1 MRSRKWEIKG
11 NILII
16 TASQF
21 SLLIFHLFV
30 SGSLW
35 PNNKGENMVKTI
47 ELVDGVVHMLDQTR
61 LPREVVYVD
70 CIDYHMVAEG
80 IKKLWIRGAP
90 AIGIASAMGIAIGA
104 REIKAD
110 NYDEF
115 LKGLEP
121 VFQTL
126 LETRPTAV
134 NIQWA
139 VERAKKLLSGKKDEP
154 VDRLKDLLTEDANR
168 VLEEDIEINK
178 TIGKWGSQ
186 FIKDGDTVITHC
198 NAGSLATGGYGTAT
212 GPIRVAVEQGKN
224 IQVYADETRPV
235 LQGCRLTAWE
245 LMEDNIPV
253 TLITDN
259 TAGAILHKGEIN
271 LAIVGTDR
279 TVANGDVANKI
290 GTYSLAVL
298 CKENGVPFY
307 VAAPLS
313 SIDFSMPSGD
323 LIPIEE
329 RGSEEVTHVFGCRI
343 APEGVKVRNIAFDVT
358 PAKYITGII
367 TEKGVFRPE
376 DLHKLNEPGTD
387 LEAIMLKA

>member
-1 MRSRKWEIKG
+1 
-11 NILII
+11 
-16 TASQF
+16 
-21 SLLIFHLFV
+21 
-30 SGSLW
+30 
-35 PNNKGENMVKTI
+35 MVKTI
-47 ELVDGVVHMLDQTR
+47 EWVNGKVRMIDQSR

-70 CIDYHMVAEG
+70 CTDYRMVAKG

-90 AIGIASAMGIAIGA
+90 AIGIAAAMGIALGA
-104 REIKAD
+104 QEIRTND
-110 NYDEF
+110 FHEF
-115 LKGLEP
+115 MKGLET
-121 VFQTL
+121 VFNDL
-126 LETRPTAV
+126 LATRPTAV

-139 VERAKKLLSGKKDEP
+139 VERIKKFLMERKNEP
-154 VDRLKDLLTEDANR
+154 VDTLKALLVEESNS
-168 VLEEDIEINK
+168 VLREDIEINRA
-178 TIGKWGSQ
+178 IGKFGAQ
-186 FIKDGDTVITHC
+186 FIKDGDTIITHC

-212 GPIRVAVEQGKN
+212 GPIRVAVEQGKR
-224 IQVYADETRPV
+224 IQVIADETRPV

-259 TAGAILHKGEIN
+259 TAGALLRKGEIN

-313 SIDFSMPSGD
+313 SIDFSISNGE

-329 RGSEEVTHVFGCRI
+329 RGPEEVTHIFECHI
-343 APEGVKVRNIAFDVT
+343 APEGVKVRNLAFDVT

-376 DLHKLNEPGTD
+376 DLHKLNEKGVD
-387 LEAIMLKA
+387 LSKFMLKA

>member
-1 MRSRKWEIKG
+1 
-11 NILII
+11 
-16 TASQF
+16 
-21 SLLIFHLFV
+21 
-30 SGSLW
+30 
-35 PNNKGENMVKTI
+35 MVKTI
-47 ELVDGVVHMLDQTR
+47 ELVNGVVKMLDQTK
-61 LPREVVYVD
+61 LPLEVVYVD
-70 CIDYHMVAEG
+70 CRDYQMVARG
-80 IKKLWIRGAP
+80 IKDLWIRGAP
-90 AIGIASAMGIAIGA
+90 AIGIAASMGIAIGA
-104 REIKAD
+104 AEIKAHT
-110 NYDEF
+110 YDDF
-115 LKGLEP
+115 TKALEP
-121 VFQTL
+121 IFQTL
-126 LETRPTAV
+126 LATRPTAV

-139 VERAKKLLSGKKDEP
+139 VDRTRKLLDERKAES
-154 VDRLKDLLTEDANR
+154 VDALKSFLTEEANR
-168 VLEEDIEINK
+168 VLEQDIEINK

-186 FIKDGDTVITHC
+186 FIRDGDTVITHC

-224 IQVYADETRPV
+224 IQVIADETRPV
-235 LQGCRLTAWE
+235 LQGCRLTSWE

-259 TAGAILHKGEIN
+259 TAGALLYKGEIN

-298 CKENGVPFY
+298 CKENNVPFY

-313 SIDFSMPSGD
+313 SIDFSIPTGD

-329 RGSEEVTHVFGCRI
+329 RGPEEVTNIFGCQI

-358 PAKYITGII
+358 PAKYVTGII

-376 DLHKLNEPGTD
+376 DLHKLNEDGTD
-387 LEAIMLKA
+387 LESIMLREE

>member
-1 MRSRKWEIKG
+1 
-11 NILII
+11 
-16 TASQF
+16 
-21 SLLIFHLFV
+21 
-30 SGSLW
+30 
-35 PNNKGENMVKTI
+35 MVKTI
-47 ELVDGVVHMLDQTR
+47 ELVNGIVKMLDQTK

-70 CIDYHMVAEG
+70 CKDYLMVAKG
-80 IKKLWIRGAP
+80 IKDLWIRGAP
-90 AIGIASAMGIAIGA
+90 AIGIAASMGIAIGA
-104 REIKAD
+104 QDIKAD
-110 NYDEF
+110 NFYEF
-115 LKGLEP
+115 MKDLES
-121 VFQTL
+121 VFTTL

-139 VERAKKLLSGKKDEP
+139 VERTKKLLSAKKD
-154 VDRLKDLLTEDANR
+154 DSIDSLKAFLIEEANR
-168 VLEEDIEINK
+168 VLASDIEINK

-224 IQVYADETRPV
+224 IHVYADETRPV

-259 TAGAILHKGEIN
+259 AAGAILRKGEIN

-279 TVANGDVANKI
+279 TVANGDVANK
-290 GTYSLAVL
+290 
-298 CKENGVPFY
+298 
-307 VAAPLS
+307 PLS
-313 SIDFSMPSGD
+313 SIDFSMPTGD

-329 RGSEEVTHVFGCRI
+329 RGAEEVTHVSGCQI

-358 PAKYITGII
+358 PAKYVTGII

-376 DLHKLNEPGTD
+376 DLHKVNAPGAD
-387 LEAIMLKA
+387 LESIMMKAGDE

>member
-1 MRSRKWEIKG
+1 
-11 NILII
+11 
-16 TASQF
+16 
-21 SLLIFHLFV
+21 
-30 SGSLW
+30 
-35 PNNKGENMVKTI
+35 MVKTI
-47 ELVDGVVHMLDQTR
+47 ELVDGVVKMLDQTK

-70 CIDYHMVAEG
+70 CKDYRMVAKG
-80 IKKLWIRGAP
+80 IKDLWIRGAP
-90 AIGIASAMGIAIGA
+90 AIGIAASMGIAIGA
-104 REIKAD
+104 QEIKTD
-110 NYDEF
+110 NYHDF
-115 LKGLEP
+115 IAGLEP

-139 VERAKKLLSGKKDEP
+139 VDRTRKLLDARKNEP
-154 VDRLKDLLTEDANR
+154 VDALKTFLNEEANR
-168 VLEEDIEINK
+168 VLESDIEINK

-186 FIKDGDTVITHC
+186 FIKDGDTIITHC

-224 IQVYADETRPV
+224 IHVYADETRPV
-235 LQGCRLTAWE
+235 LQGCRLTSWE

-259 TAGAILHKGEIN
+259 SAGAILRKGEIN

-313 SIDFSMPSGD
+313 SIDFSIPTGD

-329 RGSEEVTHVFGCRI
+329 RGPEEVTHVFGCHI

-358 PAKYITGII
+358 PAKYVTGII

-376 DLHKLNEPGTD
+376 DLHTLNEPGAD
-387 LEAIMLKA
+387 LESILLKV

>member
-1 MRSRKWEIKG
+1 
-11 NILII
+11 
-16 TASQF
+16 
-21 SLLIFHLFV
+21 
-30 SGSLW
+30 
-35 PNNKGENMVKTI
+35 MVKTI

-70 CIDYHMVAEG
+70 CADYHMVAEG

-104 REIKAD
+104 RDLKAD
-110 NYDEF
+110 NFDGF
-115 LKGLEP
+115 MTGLEP

-126 LETRPTAV
+126 LATRPTAV

-154 VDRLKDLLTEDANR
+154 VDKLKELLTDDANR

-178 TIGKWGSQ
+178 TIGRWGAE
-186 FIKDGDTVITHC
+186 FIKEGDTVITHC

-212 GPIRVAVEQGKN
+212 GPMRAAVEQGKK

-235 LQGCRLTAWE
+235 LQGARLTAWE

-259 TAGAILHKGEIN
+259 AAGAILRKGEIN

-313 SIDFSMPSGD
+313 SIDFSIPTGD

-329 RGSEEVTHVFGCRI
+329 RGSEEVTHVFGCHI

-358 PAKYITGII
+358 PAKYVTGII

-387 LEAIMLKA
+387 LNSIMLKSK